1 VEEVSTTTVSFW
13 PFLAALARVTLKDDN
28 GDLLRVLTKGED
40 KKKHPTFHIP
50 HNAQQRRTD
59 RPPPPSWDHH
69 HPGGRRLKEPPPL
82 ADHSESSS
90 SRDSQRAIFSEPN
103 LLSRHQKKKAV
114 TMEYTG
120 KMLDGQMHGQ
130 GKLVYENGECYNGD
144 WVKGACFECA
154 GQHRGWSLGVLLSL
168 MVGVVLRV
176 GNANPDNLQENVTA
190 AASTCTSMAAS
201 LTVRFRCCGR
211 HAACRALWK
220 GTCPSHC

>member
-1 VEEVSTTTVSFW
+1 
-13 PFLAALARVTLKDDN
+13 
-28 GDLLRVLTKGED
+28 
-40 KKKHPTFHIP
+40 
-50 HNAQQRRTD
+50 
-59 RPPPPSWDHH
+59 
-69 HPGGRRLKEPPPL
+69 
-82 ADHSESSS
+82 
-90 SRDSQRAIFSEPN
+90 
-103 LLSRHQKKKAV
+103 
-114 TMEYTG
+114 MEYTG

-211 HAACRALWK
+211 HAVRYGREGAHLTVDHVVPIAVQGTGTTTRSTGK
-220 GTCPSHC
+220 GRVGTPTATVSWGSGSTGRSTGPAHSSS